1 VPNRLA
7 QQRSLYLR
15 QHADQ
20 PVDWWPWCPEA
31 FAEARRR
38 DVPVLVSV
46 GYASCHWCHVM
57 ARECFDDSYIAD
69 LMNRHFVCIKVDREE
84 RPDVDKF
91 HMDAVQM
98 IQHHG
103 GWPLNCFCLADGR
116 PFFGGTYFPPADRG
130 RGQTPWPQV
139 LMRVAEFH
147 RTNRAA
153 LEENAAAIAGNLL
166 HLTRAPDADGSAP
179 DAGARLAAAR
189 AICADAD
196 DVHGGFGGAPK
207 FPPSMPLGFLL
218 TMRSRRDLARED
230 RARIDAVVRRTLDA
244 MDRGGLHDQIG
255 GGFAR
260 YCVDREWT
268 VPHFEKLLCDNA
280 LLLGVYARASVALGE
295 ARHAAVCEDIVGWL
309 LREMRSGEAFA
320 ASVDADTDHEEGLT
334 YVWAPAE
341 IDAVLGDRAAA
352 FREAFGITAEGN
364 FEGGR
369 SVPTF
374 RTAADRDAFREDVVR
389 LREARSRRPQ
399 PARDDKQLVG
409 WNALLATN
417 LARAGDLLGKPAWRE
432 EAGRLVATLGRA
444 VKADGAGGRA
454 VGALVDGDIPGTLV
468 DHVWLAE
475 AHLALAAR
483 GADTHVTAA
492 ADIIRSALGRFGDPR
507 EIGCFLNPADANG
520 LPLRQKD
527 WWDNAVPAGNSSLLA
542 VLGVLEARDQSHP
555 WGRLRTELSSAY
567 AGMARNAPHGIGR
580 ALEAM
585 ETGDRGLTLIHVGPE
600 ASRADALAALRGI
613 EPEVHLA
620 SGTRPGF
627 QVCQGQACR
636 PAVRTAGELASLLRD

>member
-57 ARECFDDSYIAD
+57 ARECFDDAYIAD

-116 PFFGGTYFPPADRG
+116 PFFGGTYFPPDDRG

-147 RTNRAA
+147 RANRAS
-153 LEENAAAIAGNLL
+153 LEENAAAITGNLL
-166 HLTRAPDADGSAP
+166 HLTRAPDADGTGP
-179 DAGARLAAAR
+179 DTVARLAAAR

-196 DVHGGFGGAPK
+196 ETHGGFGGAPK
-207 FPPSMPLGFLL
+207 FPPAMPLGFLL
-218 TMRSRRDLARED
+218 SLLSRRDLPRED
-230 RARIDAVVRRTLDA
+230 RTRFVAVIRRTLDA
-244 MDRGGLHDQIG
+244 MDRGGLHDQVG

-295 ARHAAVCEDIVGWL
+295 PRYAEVCADIVGWL
-309 LREMRSGEAFA
+309 RREMRSGTAFA
-320 ASVDADTDHEEGLT
+320 ASVDADTNHEEGLT
-334 YVWAPAE
+334 YVWTPSEIDSALGERAPAF
-341 IDAVLGDRAAA
+341 RKA
-352 FREAFGITAEGN
+352 FAITAEGN

-374 RTAADRDAFREDVVR
+374 RADAARDAFREDLARLLEVR
-389 LREARSRRPQ
+389 NRRPQ
-399 PARDDKQLVG
+399 PARDGKQLVG

-417 LARAGDLLGKPAWRE
+417 LARAGDLLGEPTWRN
-432 EAGRLVATLGRA
+432 EAEALVAALSRA
-444 VKADGAGGRA
+444 TTRGPDGQLT
-454 VGALVDGDIPGTLV
+454 VGALVDGDVPGTLV

-483 GADTHVTAA
+483 GSAEHVRSAA
-492 ADIIRSALGRFGDPR
+492 EIIRPALERFGDPR
-507 EIGCFLNPADANG
+507 EIGCFLSPPDANG

-542 VLGVLEARDQSHP
+542 VLATLEARDEKDE
-555 WGRLRTELSSAY
+555 WGRLRAELATAY

-580 ALEAM
+580 ALEAL
-585 ETGDRGLTLIHVGPE
+585 EIGDGGLTVIHVGPDV
-600 ASRADALAALRGI
+600 SYADASASLLGVERECHL
-613 EPEVHLA
+613 EP
-620 SGTRPGF
+620 GTSPGF
-627 QVCQGQACR
+627 QVCRGQSCL
-636 PAVRTAGELASLLRD
+636 PPVRTAAELAATLRD

>member
-1 VPNRLA
+1 MPNRLA

-57 ARECFDDSYIAD
+57 ARECFDDAYIAD

-116 PFFGGTYFPPADRG
+116 PFFGGTYFPPDDRG

-147 RTNRAA
+147 RANRAS
-153 LEENAAAIAGNLL
+153 LEENAAAITGNLL
-166 HLTRAPDADGSAP
+166 HLSRAPDADGRPP
-179 DAGARLAAAR
+179 DATLRLDAAR
-189 AICADAD
+189 AICTEAD
-196 DVHGGFGGAPK
+196 DTHGGFGGAPK
-207 FPPSMPLGFLL
+207 FPPAMPLGFLL
-218 TMRSRRDLARED
+218 AIRGRRDLPRED
-230 RARIDAVVRRTLDA
+230 RARIDAVLRRTLDA
-244 MDRGGLHDQIG
+244 MDRGGLHDQVG

-280 LLLGVYARASVALGE
+280 LLLGVYARASVALAE
-295 ARHAAVCEDIVGWL
+295 PRHAEVCAGIVAWL
-309 LREMRSGEAFA
+309 RREMRAERAFA

-334 YVWAPAE
+334 YVWTPAE
-341 IDAVLGDRAAA
+341 IEAVLGGRAAA
-352 FREAFGITAEGN
+352 FCAAHGITAEGN

-374 RTAADRDAFREDVVR
+374 RTGADRAAFAEDLAR
-389 LREARSRRPQ
+389 LREARVRRPQ
-399 PARDDKQLVG
+399 PARDDKRLTG

-417 LARAGDLLGKPAWRE
+417 LARAADLLDQPDWRAE
-432 EAGRLVATLGRA
+432 AESLVEALMREGRADAAGRWTIGA
-444 VKADGAGGRA
+444 VAGGDA
-454 VGALVDGDIPGTLV
+454 PGTLS

-483 GADTHVTAA
+483 GDARHVGEAA
-492 ADIIRSALGRFGDPR
+492 RITRSALERFGDPR
-507 EIGCFLNPADANG
+507 EIGCHLNTEDANG
-520 LPLRQKD
+520 LPVRQKE
-527 WWDNAVPAGNSSLLA
+527 WWDNAVPAGNSSLLH
-542 VLGVLEARDQSHP
+542 VLGVLEARDP
-555 WGRLRTELSSAY
+555 EGDWGRLRDELARAY
-567 AGMARNAPHGIGR
+567 AGMTRNAPHGIGR
-580 ALEAM
+580 ALEALELAERGTTVVHIGPGADRM
-585 ETGDRGLTLIHVGPE
+585 AAIAAAAGDDREI
-600 ASRADALAALRGI
+600 
-613 EPEVHLA
+613 HLA
-620 SGTRPGF
+620 EGGQPGF
-627 QVCQGQACR
+627 QVCRGRTCL
-636 PAVRTAGELASLLRD
+636 PAVTSAADLARLVRE

>member
-1 VPNRLA
+1 MPNRLA

-31 FAEARRR
+31 FEEARRR

-57 ARECFDDSYIAD
+57 ARECFDDAYIAD

-116 PFFGGTYFPPADRG
+116 PFFGGTYFPPDNRG

-147 RTNRAA
+147 RTNRSS
-153 LEENAAAIAGNLL
+153 LEENAAAITGNLL
-166 HLTRAPDADGSAP
+166 HLTRAPDADGTSP
-179 DAGARLAAAR
+179 DGAARLAAAR

-196 DVHGGFGGAPK
+196 EIHGGFGGAPK
-207 FPPSMPLGFLL
+207 FPPAMPLGFLL
-218 TMRSRRDLARED
+218 SMLSRRDLSAND
-230 RARIDAVVRRTLDA
+230 RTRFETIIRHTLDA
-244 MDRGGLHDQIG
+244 MDQGGLHDQIG

-280 LLLGVYARASVALGE
+280 LLLGVYARASVALSE
-295 ARHAAVCEDIVGWL
+295 PRYAEVCRDIVGWL
-309 LREMRSGEAFA
+309 QREMRSGQAFA

-334 YVWAPAE
+334 YVWTPSEINEALGGDAP
-341 IDAVLGDRAAA
+341 A

-374 RTAADRDAFREDVVR
+374 RTGAAREAFRKDVAQLLEIR
-389 LREARSRRPQ
+389 NRRPQ
-399 PARDDKQLVG
+399 PARDSKQLVG

-417 LARAGDLLGKPAWRE
+417 LARAGDLFNEPTWRTEAESLVGALARATQLGPN
-432 EAGRLVATLGRA
+432 GHL
-444 VKADGAGGRA
+444 A
-454 VGALVDGDIPGTLV
+454 VGALVDGDITGTLI
-468 DHVWLAE
+468 DHIWLAE
-475 AHLALAAR
+475 AHLAVAAR
-483 GADTHVTAA
+483 GQAEHVKTA
-492 ADIIRSALGRFGDPR
+492 ADIIRSALARFGDSR

-542 VLGVLEARDQSHP
+542 VLAALEARDQGEA
-555 WGRLRTELSSAY
+555 WGRLRSELATVY
-567 AGMARNAPHGIGR
+567 AGMARHAPHGIGR
-580 ALEAM
+580 ALEAL
-585 ETGDRGLTLIHVGPE
+585 EVGEYGVTVIHIGPDT
-600 ASRADALAALRGI
+600 SNADALTALTGIERECHLETGASPGFRVCRGQSCLPAVHTAAALS
-613 EPEVHLA
+613 A
-620 SGTRPGF
+620 
-627 QVCQGQACR
+627 
-636 PAVRTAGELASLLRD
+636 LLRD